1 MNNPSSTRNPFIYGR
16 PVQGDEF
23 IGRQPELSTIFNR
36 LRNCESTAV
45 VGEPHIGK
53 SSLLLHIANEAT
65 QSAFLGDDDRALIIS
80 SLDLH
85 PISNDYTP
93 RDFWDEALSSLH
105 DRPGNA
111 ATARQVEEAVKANYS
126 RRSLERL
133 FNHLSE
139 GRRRLVLLLDEFER
153 LLIHPNFNDPSF
165 FALTR
170 SLSTRTGGL
179 AIITASRLT
188 VTEMNERGRGL
199 LDTGSP
205 FFNNV
210 IEVRLRPFD
219 QVNIDVLLDRA
230 GDKLSA
236 DDRRF
241 VRRLA
246 GKHPYLLQ
254 ATAAALLETTGAARP
269 VQAAERLY
277 ERISFHFDD
286 LWSSLDERSRT
297 TAVILGLMELGGRA
311 QGRDF
316 AFGEIERV
324 AAFGPELRKLAEL
337 GWAEQAG
344 EGWQFDWEHLLLW
357 HEERWTMSAQACVW
371 WVRDVAI
378 AETRAVPKY
387 ADWLAN
393 KQYRFLLT
401 EEQWNGLTNA
411 VRNMPDWAVRGVGGL
426 ARSLFEELTRHR
438 T

>member
-1 MNNPSSTRNPFIYGR
+1 MSNPPSTKNPFIYGR

-23 IGRQPELSTIFNR
+23 VGRQTELSTIFNR
-36 LRNCESTAV
+36 LRNCDSTAV

-65 QSAFLGDDDRALIIS
+65 QQDFLGSDAQSLIIS

-85 PISNDYTP
+85 PIGNDYAP
-93 RDFWDEALSSLH
+93 RDFWDEVLSPMRE
-105 DRPGNA
+105 RPGNA
-111 ATARQVEEAVKANYS
+111 ATARQVEEVAKANFS

-133 FNHLSE
+133 FNHLSKH
-139 GRRRLVLLLDEFER
+139 GRRLVLLLDEFER
-153 LLIHPNFNDPSF
+153 LLMHPNFNDPSF
-165 FALTR
+165 FALAR

-179 AIITASRLT
+179 AIITASRLA
-188 VTEMNERGRGL
+188 VAEMNERGRGL

-219 QVNIDVLLDRA
+219 QANIDVLLGRA

-254 ATAAALLETTGAARP
+254 AMAAALLETTGTDRP
-269 VQAAERLY
+269 VQATERFY
-277 ERISFHFDD
+277 ERISFHFSD

-311 QGRDF
+311 HGRDF
-316 AFGEIERV
+316 AFGEIEQV
-324 AAFGPELRKLAEL
+324 EVFGPELQKLAEL
-337 GWAEQAG
+337 GFAEQVD
-344 EGWQFDWEHLLLW
+344 EGWQFDRDHLLLW
-357 HEERWTMSAQACVW
+357 RGQRWTINSQAFVW

-387 ADWLAN
+387 ADWLVLQRDFVLLRDFAYYN
-393 KQYRFLLT
+393 ETLRFTLMG
-401 EEQWNGLTNA
+401 E
-411 VRNMPDWAVRGVGGL
+411 PF
-426 ARSLFEELTRHR
+426 S
-438 T
+438 